1 MPCRDGRDGP
11 LNRVRGADARGPV
24 LPAKPRGR
32 GPLCRVVVVIRRS
45 SSLLFQ
51 TQSGVSRTKTCGVPR
66 ATATETDCGKDLALF
81 YLFARRDVALRTPP
95 THSRCHTSARSV
107 SMLACVSSPV
117 AARAPAS
124 GANAPR
130 ARRTVACAARA
141 DRSADEAKSVS
152 VADRLRGA
160 AVATAAAAALVA
172 CAPDAALANA
182 FDGDL
187 SPTNGPL
194 KSLPKGA
201 RAPPPPR
208 VPSRDLRSF
217 LVHQGRSGSS
227 GVGERHLS
235 TRSAAFFSP
244 DVFVC
249 RRDEPE
255 TETRVVPLLNRRAH
269 RARRDLP
276 RGLHRSVRGLRG

>member
-1 MPCRDGRDGP
+1 MCTSFAHTGHRWNRERWFGENMPCRDGRDGP

-32 GPLCRVVVVIRRS
+32 GPHCRVVVAFVAARRG
-45 SSLLFQ
+45 FFKRK
-51 TQSGVSRTKTCGVPR
+51 SGVSRTKTCGVPR
-66 ATATETDCGKDLALF
+66 ATTRISVLSLPNKH
-81 YLFARRDVALRTPP
+81 ARRDVALRTPP
-95 THSRCHTSARSV
+95 THSRCHTSARSI
-107 SMLACVSSPV
+107 SMSACVSSPV

-130 ARRTVACAARA
+130 ARRSVACAARA

-172 CAPDAALANA
+172 CAPEAALANA

-208 VPSRDLRSF
+208 VPSRDFRSF
-217 LVHQGRSGSS
+217 LVLLK
-227 GVGERHLS
+227 GVPEGWG
-235 TRSAAFFSP
+235 TTPTTPNDTTSAASAFFG
-244 DVFVC
+244 FAR
-249 RRDEPE
+249 RRDG
-255 TETRVVPLLNRRAH
+255 TRN
-269 RARRDLP
+269 
-276 RGLHRSVRGLRG
+276 

>member
-32 GPLCRVVVVIRRS
+32 GPLCRVGRRHSSQLVVAFSNAER
-45 SSLLFQ
+45 
-51 TQSGVSRTKTCGVPR
+51 RTKTCGEPR
-66 ATATETDCGKDLALF
+66 ATTTRNGKGRILSLSSKH
-81 YLFARRDVALRTPP
+81 ARRDVALRTPP
-95 THSRCHTSARSV
+95 THSRCHTSARSI
-107 SMLACVSSPV
+107 SMSACVSSPV

-130 ARRTVACAARA
+130 ARRSVACAARA

-172 CAPDAALANA
+172 CAPEAALANA

-217 LVHQGRSGSS
+217 LVQERRLRTSRASS
-227 GVGERHLS
+227 GWANDTRRS
-235 TRSAAFFSP
+235 TRSAASAEKKS
-244 DVFVC
+244 V
-249 RRDEPE
+249 
-255 TETRVVPLLNRRAH
+255 
-269 RARRDLP
+269 RARRT
-276 RGLHRSVRGLRG
+276 RN

>member
-1 MPCRDGRDGP
+1 MPRRTRRPPEPRAWRGRAGSGP
-11 LNRVRGADARGPV
+11 ARETPRAR
-24 LPAKPRGR
+24 PALPRGR
-32 GPLCRVVVVIRRS
+32 RIRRS
-45 SSLLFQ
+45 SSWLFQ

-66 ATATETDCGKDLALF
+66 ATTKRNERISVLSLPNKH
-81 YLFARRDVALRTPP
+81 ARRDVALRTPP
-95 THSRCHTSARSV
+95 THSRCHTSARSI
-107 SMLACVSSPV
+107 SMSACVSSPV

-130 ARRTVACAARA
+130 ARRSVACAARA

-172 CAPDAALANA
+172 CAPEAALANA

-208 VPSRDLRSF
+208 VPSRDFRSF
-217 LVHQGRSGSS
+217 LVLLK
-227 GVGERHLS
+227 GVPEGWG
-235 TRSAAFFSP
+235 TTPTTPNDTTSAASAFFG
-244 DVFVC
+244 FAR
-249 RRDEPE
+249 RRDG
-255 TETRVVPLLNRRAH
+255 TRN
-269 RARRDLP
+269 
-276 RGLHRSVRGLRG
+276 